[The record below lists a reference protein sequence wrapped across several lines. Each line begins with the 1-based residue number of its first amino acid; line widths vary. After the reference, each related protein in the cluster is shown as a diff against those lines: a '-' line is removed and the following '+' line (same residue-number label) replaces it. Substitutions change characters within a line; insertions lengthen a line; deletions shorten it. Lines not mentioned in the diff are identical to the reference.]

1 MTQVATPKYGGQ
13 MPNVPKT
20 PARQIRIGEAWY
32 DFDAA
37 AKAMGTE
44 RAAVIRDLIDW
55 YIREPG
61 AKLPERPDRSVTL
74 KARADR
80 EEASKKSGRSDG

>member
-1 MTQVATPKYGGQ
+1 MTQVATPGYGQ
-13 MPNVPKT
+13 RMSPNQPKT
-20 PARQIRIGEAWY
+20 PPRQIRIGDTWY

-44 RAAVIRDLIDW
+44 RATVIRQLIDW

-61 AKLPERPDRSVTL
+61 AELPERPDRAVIEAAR
-74 KARADR
+74 KARS
-80 EEASKKSGRSDG
+80 EEAGG

>member
-1 MTQVATPKYGGQ
+1 MTQVATPGYGQ
-13 MPNVPKT
+13 RMSPNAPKT
-20 PARQIRIGEAWY
+20 PARQIRIGHTWY

-44 RAAVIRDLIDW
+44 RAAVIRELIDW

-61 AKLPERPDRSVTL
+61 AKLPARPDRDIVEA
-74 KARADR
+74 ARAKR
-80 EEASKKSGRSDG
+80 AEEEA

>member
-1 MTQVATPKYGGQ
+1 MTQVATPAYAGQ
-13 MPNVPKT
+13 MPNAPKT
-20 PARQIRIGEAWY
+20 PPRQIRIGDSWY

-61 AKLPERPDRSVTL
+61 AKLPERPSRDVVM
-74 KARADR
+74 KARAER
-80 EEASKKSGRSDG
+80 EGRS

>member
-1 MTQVATPKYGGQ
+1 MS
-13 MPNVPKT
+13 PNVPKT
-20 PARQIRIGEAWY
+20 PPRQIRIGDTWY

-44 RAAVIRDLIDW
+44 RATVIRELIDW

-61 AKLPERPDRSVTL
+61 AKLPPRPDRDVVIA
-74 KARADR
+74 AREKR
-80 EEASKKSGRSDG
+80 ESEERERAAQSDA

>member
-1 MTQVATPKYGGQ
+1 MTQVATPGYGSG
-13 MPNVPKT
+13 MSPNQPKT
-20 PARQIRIGEAWY
+20 PARQVRIGETWY

-55 YIREPG
+55 YLREPG
-61 AKLPERPDRSVTL
+61 AVLPKRPDREIVET
-74 KARADR
+74 ARKKR
-80 EEASKKSGRSDG
+80 TEAAQ

>member
-1 MTQVATPKYGGQ
+1 MS
-13 MPNVPKT
+13 PNQPKT
-20 PARQIRIGEAWY
+20 PPRQIRIGDTWY

-44 RAAVIRDLIDW
+44 RAAVIRELIDW

-61 AKLPERPDRSVTL
+61 AKLPPRPDRAVVEAARE
-74 KARADR
+74 ARATGED
-80 EEASKKSGRSDG
+80 AAK

>member
-1 MTQVATPKYGGQ
+1 MTQVATPGYGQG
-13 MPNVPKT
+13 MSPNMPKT
-20 PARQIRIGEAWY
+20 PPRQIRIGDTWY

-44 RAAVIRDLIDW
+44 RATVIRELIDW

-61 AKLPERPDRSVTL
+61 AKLPSRPDREIVEA
-74 KARADR
+74 ARATR
-80 EEASKKSGRSDG
+80 EGKGSS

>member
-1 MTQVATPKYGGQ
+1 MTQVATPEYSQ
-13 MPNVPKT
+13 RMSPNAPKT
-20 PARQIRIGEAWY
+20 PARQVRIGEHWY

-44 RAAVIRDLIDW
+44 RAAVIRELIDW

-61 AKLPERPDRSVTL
+61 AKLPARPERSVVEA
-74 KARADR
+74 ARMAR
-80 EEASKKSGRSDG
+80 QEEGA

>member
-1 MTQVATPKYGGQ
+1 MS
-13 MPNVPKT
+13 PNMPKT
-20 PARQIRIGEAWY
+20 PARQIRIGDTWY

-44 RAAVIRDLIDW
+44 RAAVIRELIDW

-61 AKLPERPDRSVTL
+61 AKLPTRPERDVIES
-74 KARADR
+74 ARRVRQEGDAR
-80 EEASKKSGRSDG
+80 

>member
-1 MTQVATPKYGGQ
+1 MTQVATPGYGQG
-13 MPNVPKT
+13 MSPNMPKT
-20 PARQIRIGEAWY
+20 PPRQIRIGDTWY

-44 RAAVIRDLIDW
+44 RAAVIRELIDW

-61 AKLPERPDRSVTL
+61 AKLPERPNRSIVEA
-74 KARADR
+74 ARVVR
-80 EEASKKSGRSDG
+80 RNEEDTA

>member
-1 MTQVATPKYGGQ
+1 MTQVATPEYSQ
-13 MPNVPKT
+13 RMSPNVPKT
-20 PARQIRIGEAWY
+20 PARQIRIGESWY

-44 RAAVIRDLIDW
+44 RAAVIRELIDW

-61 AKLPERPDRSVTL
+61 AKLPARPDRDVVEA
-74 KARADR
+74 ARAERVAKD
-80 EEASKKSGRSDG
+80 GRA

>member
-1 MTQVATPKYGGQ
+1 MTQVATPAYSRR
-13 MPNVPKT
+13 MSPNQPKT
-20 PARQIRIGEAWY
+20 PPRQIRIGDTWY

-44 RAAVIRDLIDW
+44 RAAVIRQLIDW

-61 AKLPERPDRSVTL
+61 AELPGRPDRAVVEA
-74 KARADR
+74 ARAAR
-80 EEASKKSGRSDG
+80 ESKETTG

>member
-1 MTQVATPKYGGQ
+1 MTQVATPEYSQ
-13 MPNVPKT
+13 AMSPNQPKT
-20 PARQIRIGEAWY
+20 PPRQIRIGDTWY

-44 RAAVIRDLIDW
+44 RAAVIRQLIDW

-61 AKLPERPDRSVTL
+61 AKLPTRPERAVIEA
-74 KARADR
+74 ARDSRAR
-80 EEASKKSGRSDG
+80 KEGQA

>member
-1 MTQVATPKYGGQ
+1 MTQVATPAYAGR

-20 PARQIRIGEAWY
+20 PPRQIRIGDSWY

-61 AKLPERPDRSVTL
+61 AKLPDRPDRDIVL
-74 KARADR
+74 KARTER
-80 EEASKKSGRSDG
+80 EASA

>member
-1 MTQVATPKYGGQ
+1 MS
-13 MPNVPKT
+13 PNQPKT
-20 PARQIRIGEAWY
+20 PPRQIRIGDTWY

-44 RAAVIRDLIDW
+44 RAAVIRQLIDW

-61 AKLPERPDRSVTL
+61 AKLPDRPDRGAVVAARE
-74 KARADR
+74 ARAKR
-80 EEASKKSGRSDG
+80 AAEEAARKGDAERRAE

>member
-1 MTQVATPKYGGQ
+1 MS
-13 MPNVPKT
+13 PNVPKT
-20 PARQIRIGEAWY
+20 PPRQIRIGDTWY

-44 RAAVIRDLIDW
+44 RAAVIRELIDW

-61 AKLPERPDRSVTL
+61 AKLPPRPDRTVVDA
-74 KARADR
+74 AREQRAK
-80 EEASKKSGRSDG
+80 EQTS

>member
-1 MTQVATPKYGGQ
+1 MS
-13 MPNVPKT
+13 PNAPKT
-20 PARQIRIGEAWY
+20 PARQIRIGDTWY

-44 RAAVIRDLIDW
+44 RATVIRELIDW

-61 AKLPERPDRSVTL
+61 AKLPTRPDRALVETAR
-74 KARADR
+74 KAR
-80 EEASKKSGRSDG
+80 EEESS